1 MGAGRTVLV
10 TGVSRDLGRTFARTL
25 AADPEVDRV
34 IGVDVSPPRG
44 DLGDVTFV
52 RADIRNPVIAKV
64 IAREDVDT
72 VVHMS
77 VIATPGTAGA
87 RGTMKELN
95 VIGTMQLLAACQK
108 SEQVRQLVVKSST
121 IAYGASSR
129 DPAMFTEDMEPRRA
143 ARSGYG
149 KDLIEVERYV
159 RGFARRR
166 PDVTVTMLRC
176 ANVIGPHV
184 VSPLTGYFRLPV
196 IPTVLGFDPRLQFLH
211 ESDLHRVLRHAV
223 LEDRSGTF
231 NIAGDGLLMLSQALR
246 RMGRAHLPVP
256 GLSFGALGSALKSAR
271 VGDLSPELVA
281 FLTYGRGVDTTRMR
295 EVLGFRPDYTTA
307 EAFAEFVGT
316 LPPAPR
322 RTEKALAAVAAQLPP
337 VDESRPV
344 RLTAAGGPH
353 G

>member
-1 MGAGRTVLV
+1 MVAGRTVLV

-25 AADPEVDRV
+25 ASDPTVDRV
-34 IGVDVSPPRG
+34 IGVDVIPPRG
-44 DLGDVTFV
+44 DLGDVRFV

-77 VIATPGTAGA
+77 VIATPGSAGA

-129 DPAMFTEDMEPRRA
+129 DPAMFTEDMEPRRP
-143 ARSGYG
+143 ARSGYS
-149 KDLIEVERYV
+149 KDVIEVERYV

-166 PDVTVTMLRC
+166 PDVTVTLLRC
-176 ANVIGPHV
+176 ANVIGPRV
-184 VSPLTGYFRLPV
+184 VSPLTSYFRMPV

-223 LEDRSGTF
+223 LEDKGGTF
-231 NIAGDGLLMLSQALR
+231 NIAGDGLMVLSQALR
-246 RMGRAHLPVP
+246 RMGRSNLPLP
-256 GLSFGALGSALKSAR
+256 GFAFGGLGSALKSAR
-271 VGDLSPELVA
+271 VADLSPELVA

-295 EVLGFRPDYTTA
+295 EELGFEPDYTTV
-307 EAFAEFVGT
+307 EAFAEFVST
-316 LPPAPR
+316 LPPPPR
-322 RTEKALAAVAAQLPP
+322 RAEKALAAVAEQLPP
-337 VDESRPV
+337 VDEDRPAQ
-344 RLTAAGGPH
+344 LSPAGGRH